1 MAKGEDK
8 KRKYPA
14 LNIKPSVPT
23 CGRSVCLMSIRET
36 TKVKQNPAPTRKL
49 RSEGPVTPIK
59 RTDATSATA
68 QEAAEYLTRE
78 PKNEK
83 TGAQKRSTST
93 VAKQTSTKNKKKPPV
108 KKVSKRS
115 EEESVEEETPA
126 SKKTATEIAAKKK
139 AVKDGSQRHRK
150 SVRDFPV
157 FKGETREEINMF
169 QNVSRS
175 SIMHLI
181 RSDGFCERTSSRIY
195 QLFEE
200 KRQFQEIGDHITRD
214 SLEANIKRGHALIK
228 LHLVI
233 TENGQNSPPNVK
245 SLASKISQIGHDAD
259 MQLMK
264 LVENLDVSFHVV
276 MTDMSKV
283 YDLSGNFPETIGH
296 DASREEKE
304 VNTKS
309 RISFVGT
316 GRPLQIFAFDRR
328 VEWGHVALF
337 TPAEHK
343 AENSSGKMN
352 KSLKQQLRD
361 VPSFNRLDTTRI
373 ISAYLQCEKVL
384 VASTRRMGEW
394 MCRYSGQVGKDF
406 NAMSVKNP
414 KSISKCAEYI
424 LQNDEKVGYAFQDRY
439 KTSIGL
445 KDLKDEDLAIYN
457 EVMKSGTHVA
467 HVILLLMRIYQVR
480 GHWDVLT
487 HEFSTDGAF
496 VLQGHDK
503 VKFYGMSPQ
512 EFRGCTLMSNEKEED
527 RQDRYVWSQAIVYCL
542 KNSKQAET
550 SDEDSEEEYSD
561 FSAGELVEE
570 QREAQM
576 FEPILDIEVIHMAFC
591 EEFRS
596 LDIEELREKLKER
609 GLDVDG
615 SKSELADRLVHALLM
630 TTARLSANF
639 LRLSSLSLTPRSMER
654 IHDV

>member
-8 KRKYPA
+8 KSKYPA
-14 LNIKPSVPT
+14 LNIKSSVPT
-23 CGRSVCLMSIRET
+23 CGQSVCLMSIPET
-36 TKVKQNPAPTRKL
+36 TKVKQNPARKL
-49 RSEGPVTPIK
+49 RSDGPVTPIK
-59 RTDATSATA
+59 RTDAMSATA
-68 QEAAEYLTRE
+68 QEAAEYLARE
-78 PKNEK
+78 AKNEK
-83 TGAQKRSTST
+83 TGGKKRSTST
-93 VAKQTSTKNKKKPPV
+93 VAKQTSTQNKKRPPV
-108 KKVSKRS
+108 KKVSQRS
-115 EEESVEEETPA
+115 EEESVEEEQEEEAPA

-169 QNVSRS
+169 QNMDSVKALQVKSR
-175 SIMHLI
+175 M
-181 RSDGFCERTSSRIY
+181 Y
-195 QLFEE
+195 QLFEQ
-200 KRQFQEIGDHITRD
+200 KRQFQQIGDHITRD
-214 SLEANIKRGHALIK
+214 SLEANTKRGPALIK
-228 LHLVI
+228 VI
-233 TENGQNSPPNVK
+233 TDDSPPNVK
-245 SLASKISQIGHDAD
+245 SLASKISQIGRVGLFLMEQYESDPTCREDLVGAD

-457 EVMKSGTHVA
+457 EVMKSGTYVA
-467 HVILLLMRIYQVR
+467 H
-480 GHWDVLT
+480 
-487 HEFSTDGAF
+487 
-496 VLQGHDK
+496 
-503 VKFYGMSPQ
+503 
-512 EFRGCTLMSNEKEED
+512 
-527 RQDRYVWSQAIVYCL
+527 
-542 KNSKQAET
+542 T
-550 SDEDSEEEYSD
+550 SSYY
-561 FSAGELVEE
+561 
-570 QREAQM
+570 
-576 FEPILDIEVIHMAFC
+576 
-591 EEFRS
+591 
-596 LDIEELREKLKER
+596 
-609 GLDVDG
+609 
-615 SKSELADRLVHALLM
+615 
-630 TTARLSANF
+630 
-639 LRLSSLSLTPRSMER
+639 
-654 IHDV
+654 